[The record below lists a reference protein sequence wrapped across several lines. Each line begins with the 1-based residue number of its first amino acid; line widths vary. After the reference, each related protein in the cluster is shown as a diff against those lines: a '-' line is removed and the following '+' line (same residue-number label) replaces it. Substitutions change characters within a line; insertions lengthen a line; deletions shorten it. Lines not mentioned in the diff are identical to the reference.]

1 MEQKLDAYKFDKN
14 SALGKDKRAAKIS
27 CGHALPVPG
36 TTQVY
41 NLNQM
46 PTEHP
51 KQ

>member
-14 SALGKDKRAAKIS
+14 SALGKDKRAATIS

-36 TTQVY
+36 TTH
-41 NLNQM
+41 LNQM